1 MHYIFTIWFCLIVYF
16 NCNFLDEVELCR
28 KKLSAEGV
36 KVPGIHDSPGESG
49 RSALHY
55 AVEAN
60 DIPCVKTFIKAG
72 SDMNTKDKNGNTP
85 LKSAITAR
93 FNLEKENRSNGSKC
107 EVIVLL
113 MENGA
118 RIEKSE
124 LDTYK
129 RRKQDVFAEC
139 TEGNRSIILKVLID
153 SNKCI
158 LF

>member
-1 MHYIFTIWFCLIVYF
+1 MLQYTICSCLMVCFY
-16 NCNFLDEVELCR
+16 CTFLDEVEWCR
-28 KKLSAEGV
+28 KQLRNGGPNI
-36 KVPGIHDSPGESG
+36 PGIHDSPGESG

-93 FNLEKENRSNGSKC
+93 FNLEKENRSNGSRC

-118 RIEKSE
+118 RIEKAE

-139 TEGNRSIILKVLID
+139 TEGNVQ
-153 SNKCI
+153 
-158 LF
+158 

>member
-1 MHYIFTIWFCLIVYF
+1 MK
-16 NCNFLDEVELCR
+16 LCR

-36 KVPGIHDSPGESG
+36 KVPGIHDSPGETG

-60 DIPCVKTFIKAG
+60 DIPCVKAFIKAG
-72 SDMNTKDKNGNTP
+72 SDMDAKDKNGNSP

-118 RIEKSE
+118 HIEKEE

-129 RRKQDVFAEC
+129 SRKQVVFAEC
-139 TEGNRSIILKVLID
+139 AEGNRSIFL
-153 SNKCI
+153 
-158 LF
+158 